1 MLGDSVSS
9 LSIQTD
15 SGRVLMWRA
24 EGGTLLV
31 HARRE
36 LGEGGLLRA
45 AGLPMRVIG
54 SLAWLVHRNRRMGGL
69 SAGLGGVL
77 GGHQAGAPVIG
88 PDGDVEPN
96 PSVGSL
102 YL

>member
-1 MLGDSVSS
+1 
-9 LSIQTD
+9 
-15 SGRVLMWRA
+15 
-24 EGGTLLV
+24 
-31 HARRE
+31 
-36 LGEGGLLRA
+36 
-45 AGLPMRVIG
+45 
-54 SLAWLVHRNRRMGGL
+54 
-69 SAGLGGVL
+69 VL